1 MMKRHLLAVGWHAL
15 RNKWVARPEL
25 AKGVEVRVRP
35 RPSFL
40 RACHPCT
47 RLASLFAA
55 VAIVALTGTAH
66 AQVAV
71 QGKTVY
77 TMAGPPIKDGIVVI
91 KDGKIAAIGAAA
103 DIRMPD
109 GFRVLKA
116 EVVTPGLIDARSTVG
131 FSGML
136 NQEQDQDQL
145 EHSTPIQPELRAIDA
160 YNAHDELVE
169 WVRSF
174 GVTTLHTGHA
184 PGELISG
191 QTLIVKTTGN
201 TVEESLV
208 MDARA
213 VAATL
218 AVEARKTDARSPGT
232 RGKMMALL
240 RGELFA
246 AREYQAKQKAAAKPM
261 EPAASKSNA
270 PAADSDA
277 KKTAKKDDA
286 EKAAEPPPRDLRLE
300 TLVQVLEGKLPLL
313 VTANRAQDIASALR
327 LAKEFDIKIWL
338 DGAAE
343 AYLLIDDIKAAGV
356 PVFIHPS
363 MARAVG
369 DRENQS
375 FETAAKLVAAGI
387 PVAMQSGYESYVPKT
402 RVVLFEAA
410 LTAANGLT
418 FEQALATITRD
429 AAKILGIADRVG
441 TLQVGKDGDLAL
453 YDGDPFE
460 YTTHCTGVVIGG
472 KVVSEMKR

>member
-1 MMKRHLLAVGWHAL
+1 MPFATALAI
-15 RNKWVARPEL
+15 
-25 AKGVEVRVRP
+25 
-35 RPSFL
+35 
-40 RACHPCT
+40 
-47 RLASLFAA
+47 
-55 VAIVALTGTAH
+55 AILTTTTAQ

-77 TMAGPPIKDGIVVI
+77 TMSGAPIKDGVVVI

-103 DIRMPD
+103 DIRIPE
-109 GFRVLKA
+109 GFRVLEA
-116 EVVTPGLIDARSTVG
+116 AIVTPGLIDAHSTVG

-136 NQEQDQDQL
+136 NQDHDQDQL
-145 EHSTPIQPELRAIDA
+145 EHSTPIQSELRAIDA
-160 YNAHDELVE
+160 YNAHDDLVA

-191 QTLIVKTTGN
+191 QTLIVKTNGN
-201 TVEESLV
+201 TVKEALV
-208 MDARA
+208 VEARA

-218 AVEARKTDARSPGT
+218 TADARKSDARSPGT

-240 RGELFA
+240 RAELLK
-246 AREYQAKQKAAAKPM
+246 AREHQAKQKAAVKLQEKDGEETP
-261 EPAASKSNA
+261 EKPAAKTPNPSAEKTAEVSAEKPAA
-270 PAADSDA
+270 PAS
-277 KKTAKKDDA
+277 
-286 EKAAEPPPRDLRLE
+286 EPPARDLRLE

-313 VTANRAQDIASALR
+313 ITADRSQDIASALR
-327 LAKEFDIKIWL
+327 LAKEFNIKIWL

-343 AYLLIDDIKAAGV
+343 AYLLIDDIKSAGV
-356 PVFIHPS
+356 PVIIHPS

-375 FETAAKLVAAGI
+375 FTTAAKLISAGI
-387 PVAMQSGYESYVPKT
+387 PVAMQSGYEAYVPKT

-410 LTAANGLT
+410 LTAAHGLT

-441 TLQVGKDGDLAL
+441 SLEVGKDGDIAL

-460 YTTHCTGVVIGG
+460 YTTHCTGVIIGG
-472 KVVSEMKR
+472 KVVSEAVR